1 MGAKSKRVGRADV
14 EAVAGAGMGRRGTC
28 LQHNECVNAQHNCRA
43 TGAAVCVKK
52 ENRAKGEER
61 QEA

>member
-1 MGAKSKRVGRADV
+1 M
-14 EAVAGAGMGRRGTC
+14 EAVAWAGKGRRGRRGVC

-52 ENRAKGEER
+52 EKRVNGEER
-61 QEA
+61 EEA